1 MMMSDEELQ
10 HLLSQN
16 DPRFAQEQ
24 QFPTTI
30 DEEELEEEDDDGEED
45 AGGDGTP
52 DDEEED
58 EGPSTTTTKIGK
70 KSKSK
75 SKIIENNFTKRKDE
89 KTEKWYASCNH
100 CKKEFSL
107 GISGGYGSLKRHLQS
122 THVVEYAKIDK
133 GKGKQTQISR
143 FANSQPFGNFSYDDK
158 KHLTGMSHLI
168 VEENLPFIFSESLS
182 LRDYAQGTLN
192 PQFRNYSRKT
202 IKKEVIRQYNLE
214 KEKLQ
219 ILFTN
224 FDGRVSICSD
234 IWEDTYHHLYYL
246 GLTAHYID
254 DDWNMHKRVLAF
266 REFNDR
272 HTADNIYI
280 LIERILIEYNLIDKV
295 FAVGFDNASNNTAAI
310 PRLRELCGASTLMGR
325 FFHQRCACHILNL
338 CVQDGLAALGNALE
352 VVKGGIKLIWAN
364 TPLKMQW
371 QQYLKDRRVNYCA
384 FPKDLSI
391 RWNSTYNLIQ
401 VLVRYKDHFPAFLRQ
416 TCNYIINPADI
427 DTCEKI
433 VNVLA
438 YFNNAT
444 LTFSHV
450 YKPTAK
456 EFFVEAVNLAGAFCE
471 FSDAAYVSYFCD
483 FMKQK
488 FLKYYSHIP
497 HIYGIAFVLDPRYKL
512 PYLANCID
520 YYYASFFPTQ
530 EFDDNPIDPKQEFNE
545 VSNLFHQLYNEFH
558 AQYGNA
564 PPPMQRTSSSSKGK
578 SLLKSAFGSLLKKSR
593 ATPATE
599 QSSGNELSLYL
610 TLNVDY
616 EVGDDF
622 DVLKWWK
629 ENERTFP
636 ILSKM
641 AK

>member
-1 MMMSDEELQ
+1 MEHGRHSVDVGNLQRNRKREIASTRSTSRKGKGKARAESSFQSRDDFETDYQRRDGMMMSDEELQ

-30 DEEELEEEDDDGEED
+30 DEEELEDDDGEED

-52 DDEEED
+52 DDEQED
-58 EGPSTTTTKIGK
+58 EGPSTTTTQIGK
-70 KSKSK
+70 KSKSP
-75 SKIIENNFTKRKDE
+75 IIENNYTKRKDE

-107 GISGGYGSLKRHLQS
+107 GTSGGYGSLKRHLQS
-122 THVVEYAKIDK
+122 AHFVEYAKIEK

-168 VEENLPFIFSESLS
+168 VEENLPFIFSESLA

-219 ILFTN
+219 IFFAN

-280 LIERILIEYNLIDKV
+280 LIEHILIEYNLIDKV
-295 FAVGFDNASNNTAAI
+295 FDVGFDNASNNTAAI

-371 QQYLKDRRVNYCA
+371 RQYLKDRRVNYCA

-401 VLVRYKDHFPAFLRQ
+401 VLVIYKDHFPAFLRQ

-450 YKPTAK
+450 YKPTAN

-471 FSDAAYVSYFCD
+471 FSDATYVSYFCD

-520 YYYASFFPTQ
+520 YYYASFF
-530 EFDDNPIDPKQEFNE
+530 
-545 VSNLFHQLYNEFH
+545 SN
-558 AQYGNA
+558 
-564 PPPMQRTSSSSKGK
+564 
-578 SLLKSAFGSLLKKSR
+578 SR
-593 ATPATE
+593 
-599 QSSGNELSLYL
+599 
-610 TLNVDY
+610 V
-616 EVGDDF
+616 
-622 DVLKWWK
+622 
-629 ENERTFP
+629 R
-636 ILSKM
+636 
-641 AK
+641 